1 MSNADMWR
9 ELNELEETLYQADSL
24 LNVMLDGLSNDAIG
38 VQGEDYSAV
47 AGIVR
52 SKVEHAK
59 EATQRLFEIY
69 RANKTDV
76 WKEWEGET
84 PIWPDDREVE
94 LAFQDGDGESRGSQ
108 VDEEATKTFVG
119 KSASS
124 LNVTL
129 KEETEDGGAIFE
141 VEGSKEDM
149 QTLFEAFFGNAI
161 IRGVESA
168 TQENKL
174 FAAEAEVIER
184 AKELNRWLAVYE
196 VSETLDYDPEVK
208 EARMKLDEALEGM
221 ARRGKQS

>member
-47 AGIVR
+47 TGIVR
-52 SKVEHAK
+52 GKVEHAK

-84 PIWPDDREVE
+84 PIWPDDGEVE
-94 LAFQDGDGESRGSQ
+94 LAVQDGDGESRGSE
-108 VDEEATKTFVG
+108 VDEEATKTVVRNF
-119 KSASS
+119 ASS
-124 LNVTL
+124 LSVTL

-149 QTLFEAFFGNAI
+149 QSLFEAFFGNAI

-168 TQENKL
+168 VQENGL
-174 FAAEAEVIER
+174 YAAEAEVIKR

-208 EARMKLDEALEGM
+208 EARMKLEEALEGM
-221 ARRGKQS
+221 VRRGKPS

>member
-168 TQENKL
+168 TQENGL
-174 FAAEAEVIER
+174 FAAEAEVIKR

>member
-47 AGIVR
+47 TGIVR

-84 PIWPDDREVE
+84 PIWPDDGEVE
-94 LAFQDGDGESRGSQ
+94 LALQDGDGESRGSQ

-119 KSASS
+119 KSTSS

-221 ARRGKQS
+221 VRRGKQS